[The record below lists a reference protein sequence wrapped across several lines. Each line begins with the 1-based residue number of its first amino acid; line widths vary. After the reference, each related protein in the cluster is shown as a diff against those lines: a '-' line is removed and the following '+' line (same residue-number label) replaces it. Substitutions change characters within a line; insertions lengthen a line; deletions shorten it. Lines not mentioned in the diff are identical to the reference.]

1 MIALLVARGFPR
13 LVQPADLSLDPSGRF
28 QWTCLQEAV
37 STANKKI
44 TAQVALGVGVDERI
58 EANHPALR
66 TAFVQ
71 SVRTRQRIVID
82 NVARLFDNHDWD
94 SALAFQ
100 TAMRRSTISVYCTL
114 HTTYLERL
122 DPRTLRVIITDRLH
136 QSRERQEISQFRKI
150 LQKQRVRV
158 KPKASSETPSHA
170 TKRLAAYEDAFLS
183 IQIHKICEDWIKDG
197 QSPPFT
203 VRAIVDGLNE
213 KGIQT
218 QRGRPWT
225 SPNLRKFLR
234 TKRTE
239 SPESF
244 PFEWIQLPD
253 VKSAD

>member
-13 LVQPADLSLDPSGRF
+13 SVQPRDLSLDPSGRF

-37 STANKKI
+37 SAANKDI
-44 TAQVALGVGVDERI
+44 TAQIALGVGIEERI

-66 TAFVQ
+66 AAFVR

-82 NVARLFDNHDWD
+82 NVARLFDNHDWE

-100 TAMRRSTISVYCTL
+100 TAMRKSAISVYCTL

-122 DPRTLRVIITDRLH
+122 DPKTLRVLILDRLH
-136 QSRERQEISQFRKI
+136 QSRERQAVSEFRKM
-150 LQKQRVRV
+150 LQKQHARA
-158 KPKASSETPSHA
+158 KPKASAETPSNSA
-170 TKRLAAYEDAFLS
+170 KRLAAYEDTFLS
-183 IQIHKICEDWIKDG
+183 MQIHKICDDWIKEDL
-197 QSPPFT
+197 SPPFT

-244 PFEWIQLPD
+244 LFEWIQLPD
-253 VKSAD
+253 AKNG